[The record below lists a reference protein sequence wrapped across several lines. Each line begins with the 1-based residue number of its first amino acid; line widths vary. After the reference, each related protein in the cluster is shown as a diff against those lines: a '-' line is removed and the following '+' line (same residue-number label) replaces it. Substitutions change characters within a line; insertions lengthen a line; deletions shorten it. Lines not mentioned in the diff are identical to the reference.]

1 MNGTVLEALK
11 DPAALHAAARSR
23 AFQVFAEALAYPEGD
38 LEESIREG
46 VVSEALLGSLAELDE
61 NLVEG
66 ADSDALCTTGEKDDL
81 AVEYTRLFD
90 VGASGP
96 PCPLYGGLYGGA
108 RMKVMEEAVRFYNH
122 FGLHLSEEPRELPDH
137 LLIELEFLHY
147 LAFREAE
154 ALHTGEDPGAWRRVQ
169 RDYITRHPGKWVPK
183 LRAKLDQN
191 DPPPYIAE
199 VIRLLARTLEAETTC
214 LVQQTLDS

>member
-1 MNGTVLEALK
+1 MSEMELVGLQGSE
-11 DPAALHAAARSR
+11 ALHAAARSR
-23 AFQVFAEALAYPEGD
+23 AFQVFAEAIAYPEGD
-38 LEESIREG
+38 LEELIGSG
-46 VVSEALLGSLAELDE
+46 VVADALRASLADLDE
-61 NLVEG
+61 QIFEG
-66 ADSDALCTTGEKDDL
+66 ADTEALQAAGEQDDL

-122 FGLHLSEEPRELPDH
+122 FGLHLSDERRELPDH
-137 LLIELEFLHY
+137 LQLELEFIHF

-154 ALHTGEDPGAWRRVQ
+154 SLQAGEDPSSWRRAQ
-169 RDYITRHPGKWVPK
+169 RDFIARHPGAWVPK
-183 LRAKLDQN
+183 LRAKLEEN

-199 VIRLLARTLEAETTC
+199 VIRLLARTLEAEMKC
-214 LVQQTLDS
+214 LVGQTLDS